1 MKRYFKLWMLLVLI
15 FVFTTQSQ
23 AAFKWQIGEK
33 LTFRVRWSFVRLGT
47 LEMHVVDSVRIK
59 GRLLYRIKLRMDS
72 NPVLIFVHLHN
83 RYECLIDSLFRPVV
97 YMVNEKNGEKRDVMI
112 YQFDYD
118 NNKVYWDILDS
129 NDTTKV
135 LEHKVLNLEHYMYD
149 GISLTFFARG
159 NAKLG
164 ASYRVYSF
172 IEDRKGPV
180 DMHFSEELHP
190 LYFEPAK
197 KKFSTF
203 EVYGMFH
210 LKGIAGVTGKYRGW
224 FTNDDRRVPLKALMK
239 VFVGNVVVELEKW
252 EKWAP

>member
-1 MKRYFKLWMLLVLI
+1 MVLLFGVAI
-15 FVFTTQSQ
+15 QSQ

-59 GRLLYRIKLRMDS
+59 GRLLYRVKLRMDS

-97 YMVNEKNGEKRDVMI
+97 YMVNEKNGETRDVMI

-172 IEDRKGPV
+172 IDDRNGPV
-180 DMHFSEELHP
+180 DMYFSEKLHP

-197 KKFSTF
+197 KKFSTL

>member
-1 MKRYFKLWMLLVLI
+1 MKRYFRFFILLGFLLI
-15 FVFTTQSQ
+15 FTGQSK
-23 AAFKWQIGEK
+23 AAFKWQVGEK
-33 LTFRVRWSFVRLGT
+33 LTFKVRWSFVRLGT
-47 LEMHVVDSVRIK
+47 LQMHVVDSVRIK
-59 GRLLYRIKLRMDS
+59 GRLLYRVKLRMDS

-97 YMVNEKNGEKRDVMI
+97 YMVNEKNGETRDVMI

-118 NNKVYWDILDS
+118 NNKVYWDILDA

-135 LEHKVLNLEHYMYD
+135 LQHKVLKLDHYMYD

-172 IEDRKGPV
+172 IDDRNGPV
-180 DMHFSEELHP
+180 DMHFSDELRP

-224 FTNDDRRVPLKALMK
+224 FTNDERRVPLKALMK